1 LDRINVAV
9 WNKGS
14 GGMGGLYRSAHEF
27 IAVFCNG
34 TSLAVN
40 NVALGVH
47 GRDRTNIWCYP
58 GANRR
63 GSSAA
68 QALADH
74 PTPKPV
80 ELVVDAI
87 LDVTQPGNV
96 VLDPFSGG
104 GATIIASEHCNREAR
119 CIELDP
125 KYVDRAIRRWER
137 LTGDRAVHVDTGLT
151 LTELVEQR
159 AGDEGPGNHG

>member
-1 LDRINVAV
+1 
-9 WNKGS
+9 
-14 GGMGGLYRSAHEF
+14 
-27 IAVFCNG
+27 
-34 TSLAVN
+34 
-40 NVALGVH
+40 LGVF
-47 GRDRTNIWCYP
+47 GRDRTNMWTYP

-87 LDVTQPGNV
+87 IDVTNAGDV
-96 VLDPFSGG
+96 VLDPFAGSGT
-104 GATIIASEHCNREAR
+104 TIIASEHCDREAR
-119 CIELDP
+119 GIELDP

-137 LTGDRAVHVDTGLT
+137 LTGDRALHVETGLT
-151 LTELVEQR
+151 FAELVEQR
-159 AGDEGPGNHG
+159 ADDGQSSHE